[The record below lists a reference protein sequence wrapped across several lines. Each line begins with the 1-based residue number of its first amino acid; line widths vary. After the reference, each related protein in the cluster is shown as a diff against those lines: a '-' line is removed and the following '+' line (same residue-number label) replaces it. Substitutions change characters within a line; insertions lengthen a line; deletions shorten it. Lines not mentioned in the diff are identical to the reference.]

1 MLPWLKPGQSDNKK
15 VSLKLF
21 IFENYS
27 TEKYSEK
34 QESVKKFKVWQSN
47 SGYFVILTRIPNKA
61 WLENFSKTQ
70 IFDPKESKFSKKRI
84 KKIFVK

>member
-34 QESVKKFKVWQSN
+34 QKSVKNFKVWQSN
-47 SGYFVILTRIPNKA
+47 SGYLIILTRIFQQLKFLNQKNQNLA
-61 WLENFSKTQ
+61 K
-70 IFDPKESKFSKKRI
+70 IES
-84 KKIFVK
+84 